1 MQITHSQRRA
11 QLQELEK
18 SLVILCELLQLD
30 RRCHWLPHFERCL
43 HTTRRLL
50 ADGFEQS
57 ELNDLSG
64 AVRSVFGGMGS
75 FNDYMPIMNTK
86 ESSAWYQR
94 HSNPENVIRSVF
106 DTAVKLMVVSER
118 HG

>member
-1 MQITHSQRRA
+1 
-11 QLQELEK
+11 
-18 SLVILCELLQLD
+18 
-30 RRCHWLPHFERCL
+30 
-43 HTTRRLL
+43 
-50 ADGFEQS
+50 
-57 ELNDLSG
+57 
-64 AVRSVFGGMGS
+64 MGS

-94 HSNPENVIRSVF
+94 HSNPENVIRTVF